1 MGELGGAG
9 GVIAAATGLAG
20 EGMLVAGGAGEVG
33 VTGVACGAFSIGG
46 GD

>member
-1 MGELGGAG
+1 MGALGGAG
-9 GVIAAATGLAG
+9 GVIAPGLAG

>member
-1 MGELGGAG
+1 MGALGGAG
-9 GVIAAATGLAG
+9 GVIATGLAG

-33 VTGVACGAFSIGG
+33 VTGVACGALSIGG